1 MILSLLLMAAMAVA
15 VVSCARMGSPDGGWY
30 DETPPYVVG
39 TTPADRG
46 TGVKDRKVRIYFNEF
61 VKLENAAE
69 KVVVSPPQMEM
80 PEIKTRGKFITVA
93 LLDSL
98 KENTTYTIDFS
109 DAISDN
115 NEGNPMGNYT
125 YSFSTGETIDTLEV
139 SGTVLNAEDLE
150 PVKGILV
157 GLYALPDSAEMAARE
172 AAEAADTMPKTSRDT
187 IVAPTFVRVSRTD
200 SRGRFVIRGIAP
212 GTYTIGALQ
221 DMDGNYRFN
230 ALSEMMAFSEE
241 RLTPRVFVDT
251 RQDTIWADALH
262 IKDIHRVK
270 YNHYVPDNVVLRA
283 FNHVVNDR
291 YYIKA
296 ERNEPDRFTL
306 FFTAPVPD
314 DSVAFARLG
323 LDYASERL
331 PRLKGVNFDE
341 RGAFVTEP
349 SLKGDT
355 VTYWLRDT
363 ALVNRDTLQIEMRT
377 LVTDTLGML
386 VTYTDTLEIM
396 PKIPYE
402 RRMKMKAEELKD
414 WQKNLEKRRKK
425 LKEGEELTDTLM
437 PEPRLKPKY
446 SFSSS
451 ISPDATLG
459 ITFPSP
465 MKKVDRE
472 AVHLYV
478 MQDSL
483 WYRAP
488 FLFRPVRREGEI
500 VTDSLT
506 RNWEVISD
514 WIPGAEYSFEV
525 DTLAFE
531 DIYGRTSVPYKTG
544 LEVRRLEEFGSLFVN
559 VRYDDNTAAATRKRR
574 VKPMVL
580 VQLLDSGDKPVRT
593 QPAENGTAEFYYL
606 SGGTYYMRAVID
618 RNANGVWDTGDY
630 LTGTQPEE
638 VYYYN
643 GTVEIK
649 PKWDMTKDWNLT
661 ATPLDRQK
669 PEAITKQKADREKKV
684 QNRNAQRA
692 ADKGIPAPQQ

>member
-1 MILSLLLMAAMAVA
+1 MILSLLLMAPMAVA

-157 GLYALPDSAEMAARE
+157 GLYALPDSAGMAARE

-187 IVAPTFVRVSRTD
+187 IAAPTFVRVSRTD

-251 RQDTIWADALH
+251 RQDTVWADALH

-559 VRYDDNTAAATRKRR
+559 VRYDDNTAAATRKRG
-574 VKPMVL
+574 VKPVVL

-649 PKWDMTKDWNLT
+649 PKWDMTRDWNLT

-669 PEAITKQKADREKKV
+669 PEAITKQKADREQKV

>member
-1 MILSLLLMAAMAVA
+1 
-15 VVSCARMGSPDGGWY
+15 MGSPDGGWY

-157 GLYALPDSAEMAARE
+157 GLYALPDSAGMAARE

-187 IVAPTFVRVSRTD
+187 IAAPTFVRVSRTD

-251 RQDTIWADALH
+251 RQDTVWADALH

-459 ITFPSP
+459 IAFPSP

-574 VKPMVL
+574 VKPVVL

-649 PKWDMTKDWNLT
+649 PKWDMTRDWNLT

-669 PEAITKQKADREKKV
+669 PEAITKQKADREQKV